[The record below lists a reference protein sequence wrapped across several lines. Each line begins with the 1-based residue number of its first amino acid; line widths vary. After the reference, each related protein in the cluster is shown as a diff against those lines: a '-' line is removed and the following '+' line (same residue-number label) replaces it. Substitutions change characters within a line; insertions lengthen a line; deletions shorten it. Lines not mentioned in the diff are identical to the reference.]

1 VNIEIDKI
9 ATEIADQIRK
19 SGMLSSGTA
28 GSAAV
33 NQSGGNGLAGMFEHS
48 MLHKGVTQDEIA
60 KACEQSK
67 KFGIAG
73 LVVPIWHAKF
83 TAGCLAGSGVG
94 VITAISFP
102 NGGQSL
108 ACKTDEVKQAI
119 AAKVSEIDIEPN
131 FERLAK
137 GRIEEEKAELQELF
151 KLAKSNGLR
160 TKLVIEWGYFS
171 DEMKTDILK
180 MAVGLGADF
189 VKIQHFL
196 KGGKALPEEVK
207 FIREKV
213 GNSIGIKIDGGIKT
227 AEFCNELIAAGANR
241 MGLTATF
248 AILSK

>member
-1 VNIEIDKI
+1 MNIEIDKI
-9 ATEIADQIRK
+9 ATEIADQIKK
-19 SGMLSSGTA
+19 SGMLNAASGN
-28 GSAAV
+28 SAEV
-33 NQSGGNGLAGMFEHS
+33 RSGKTGLAGMFEHS

-83 TAGCLAGSGVG
+83 TTDCLAGSGVG

-102 NGGQSL
+102 NGGQSFS
-108 ACKTDEVKQAI
+108 CKLDEVKQAI

-137 GRIEEEKAELQELF
+137 GKLEAEKAELQELI
-151 KLAKSNGLR
+151 KLAKSNGLK

-171 DEMKTDILK
+171 DEQKTEILK
-180 MAVGLGADF
+180 MAVELGADF
-189 VKIQHFL
+189 VKVQHFL
-196 KGGKALPEEVK
+196 KGGKALPEEVR